1 MTETNNKKSYL
12 RVRNHIIMAPN
23 SYYVNIIKNEHTIT
37 LNNEKYHFL
46 SKDYEVII
54 EVIKK
59 PMDEPINFIELSQQ
73 EINDMIKIMSPL
85 YYNSDSLKKTDE
97 HVFSIEPDALSKEL
111 FNAIKKT
118 NSYQQRLYKLVC
130 LVSRT
135 HKAKLIFNSLVMS
148 TTALFSGK
156 VRNLIENDISKK
168 WTLSSV
174 AKEFNLSEIAVR
186 KKLSRENTSFYR
198 ILLDVRMEKAAML
211 ILKNE
216 FHIRRV
222 SDMVGISSPSYF
234 IKTFQLYHGLTPKK
248 FLMQNK

>member
-1 MTETNNKKSYL
+1 MPETKRNYI
-12 RVRNHIIMAPN
+12 RIRNHIIMAPN
-23 SYYVNIIKNEHTIT
+23 SCFVNIIKNEQTII
-37 LNNEKYHFL
+37 LEKEKYHFL
-46 SKDYEVII
+46 AKDHTVII
-54 EVIKK
+54 EVRRI
-59 PMDEPINFIELSQQ
+59 PIDEQLNFIELSQQ
-73 EINDMIKIMSPL
+73 EVNDMIKIMSPL
-85 YYNSDSLKKTDE
+85 YYNSNSLKKTDE
-97 HVFSIEPDALSKEL
+97 YVFSIEPDDLSKEL

-118 NSYQQRLYKLVC
+118 NNYQQRLYKLVC
-130 LVSRT
+130 LVSRA
-135 HKAKLIFNSLVMS
+135 HKAKLLFNSLVMS
-148 TTALFSGK
+148 TTVFFSGK

-234 IKTFQLYHGLTPKK
+234 IKTFQLYHGVTPKK
-248 FLMQNK
+248 FLLQNK